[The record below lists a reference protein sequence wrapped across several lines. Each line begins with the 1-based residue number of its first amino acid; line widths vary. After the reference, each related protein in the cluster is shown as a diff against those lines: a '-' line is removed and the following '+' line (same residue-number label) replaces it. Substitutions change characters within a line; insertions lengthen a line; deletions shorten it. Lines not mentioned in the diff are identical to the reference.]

1 MIKTVIVAAFE
12 LRCTCKI
19 VFTGASREQ
28 GSFKWFEEMQFH
40 ADIVKNEE
48 PYESYTWICQVSNL
62 EFLWSF

>member
-1 MIKTVIVAAFE
+1 MIKTVIVVAFE

-48 PYESYTWICQVSNL
+48 PYES
-62 EFLWSF
+62 